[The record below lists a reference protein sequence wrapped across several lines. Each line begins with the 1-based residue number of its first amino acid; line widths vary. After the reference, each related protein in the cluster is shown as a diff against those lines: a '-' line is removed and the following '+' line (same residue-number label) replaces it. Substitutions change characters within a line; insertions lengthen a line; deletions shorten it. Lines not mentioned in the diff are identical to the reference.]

1 MQCALKNIVERR
13 AFQEQHNYILEK
25 GIQLLALFTLYPKVL
40 LSISKIKNSNN
51 NKNRGKQLV
60 LPQEKEIYITS

>member
-25 GIQLLALFTLYPKVL
+25 GIQLLALFTLHPKVL
-40 LSISKIKNSNN
+40 LSKIKNSNN